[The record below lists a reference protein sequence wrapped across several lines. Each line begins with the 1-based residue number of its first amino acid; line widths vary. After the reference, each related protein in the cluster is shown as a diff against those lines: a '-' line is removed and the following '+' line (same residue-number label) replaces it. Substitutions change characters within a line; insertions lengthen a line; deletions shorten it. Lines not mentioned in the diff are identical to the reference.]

1 MLRLFLGAAIQ
12 NILSKRLDVSVLP
25 LVSFVGSENI
35 AGPWTA
41 NAGPSGGLG
50 KPGRLCTNQREN
62 IFWIILLP
70 HPIHFTL
77 RKWLLSY
84 VCMSSMLKIL
94 QLGRNYKFFF
104 PAVSHVTILLQ
115 SSFIFLS

>member
-41 NAGPSGGLG
+41 NAGPT
-50 KPGRLCTNQREN
+50 K
-62 IFWIILLP
+62 
-70 HPIHFTL
+70 
-77 RKWLLSY
+77 
-84 VCMSSMLKIL
+84 
-94 QLGRNYKFFF
+94 
-104 PAVSHVTILLQ
+104 
-115 SSFIFLS
+115 